1 VRKFYE
7 MLKSAAAIAVFGAVV
22 VTGTAQ
28 EALGQAAQ
36 SQKKVKDQGEFD
48 LFNAV
53 TKDTDPA
60 KKIQDLTAWAD
71 KYPDSDYK
79 YDRLFLFMQTY
90 SQAKP
95 PQPDKVVQYG
105 AQLMSSDL
113 KTIFADNPQQILT
126 TLYLVST
133 SVTTIPNPT
142 QEQFATGDK
151 AAHELLAY
159 LDTFFAPGKK
169 PATTSD
175 ADWTKA
181 RGQVESIA
189 KAALV
194 WIATRPGFQA
204 YEKKDYPAAEA
215 AFAKALQQYPESGQA
230 VYYLGLSIY
239 NQRNPDTFPKGL
251 FFIAR
256 AVTSGGGL
264 DDATKKTMDA
274 FLTRAYTTYHG
285 SAEGIDQLKQ
295 QASASATPPA
305 GFAVESAA
313 EVAAKK
319 EQEFAASNPQLAQWL
334 AIKKELAAPAGDQYF
349 ESNLKNAAVPKLK
362 GTVVAANPAV
372 RSKELVLAVS
382 DSTNPEVTL
391 KLETPLTGKPEIGQT
406 VEFEGVPSAFT
417 KEPFNLTMDIE
428 NDKIIGLKVER
439 AAPAPAKK
447 GPATKKKG

>member
-1 VRKFYE
+1 VRNIYE
-7 MLKSAAAIAVFGAVV
+7 MLRAVAAIAVFGAIV
-22 VTGTAQ
+22 VTGAAQ
-28 EALGQAAQ
+28 QAFGQAAQ
-36 SQKKVKDQGEFD
+36 SQKKVKDQGEYD

-53 TKDTDPA
+53 NKDTDPA
-60 KKIQDLTAWAD
+60 KKIQDLNAWAD

-79 YDRLFLFMQTY
+79 NDRLLLFMQAY

-95 PQPDKVVQYG
+95 PQPDKVVQVG
-105 AQLMSSDL
+105 GQLMANDV

-126 TLYLVST
+126 TYLLPSMSIT
-133 SVTTIPNPT
+133 GIPNPT
-142 QEQFATGDK
+142 QEQLATGEK
-151 AAHELLAY
+151 AAHELLGY
-159 LDTFFAPGKK
+159 TDTFFAASKK

-181 RGQVESIA
+181 RAQVEGIG

-194 WIATRPGFQA
+194 WIATRPAVQA

-215 AFAKALQQYPESGQA
+215 AFTKAVQQYPDNGQA

-256 AVTSGGGL
+256 AVTAGTGL
-264 DDATKKTMDA
+264 DDAAKKTMDT
-274 FLTRAYTTYHG
+274 FLTKAYTTYHG
-285 SAEGIDQLKQ
+285 SADGLDQLKQ

-305 GFAVESAA
+305 GFTVASAA

-334 AIKKELAAPAGDQYF
+334 AIKKELAGPNGEQYF
-349 ESNLKNAAVPKLK
+349 DSSVKGAGVPKFK

-372 RSKELVLAVS
+372 RSKELVLALS

-428 NDKIIGLKVER
+428 NDKITGLKVDKV
-439 AAPAPAKK
+439 APAPARK
-447 GPATKKKG
+447 GVTKKKAE

>member
-1 VRKFYE
+1 MRKLYE
-7 MLKSAAAIAVFGAVV
+7 ILKVVAAITVFGAVV
-22 VTGTAQ
+22 ITGAAQ
-28 EALGQAAQ
+28 QALGQAAQ

-60 KKIQDLTAWAD
+60 KKIQDLNAWAD

-105 AQLMSSDL
+105 GQLMSSDV

-126 TLYLVST
+126 TYLLVSMSIT
-133 SVTTIPNPT
+133 SIPNAT
-142 QEQFATGDK
+142 QEQLATGDK
-151 AAHELLAY
+151 AAHELLGY
-159 LDTFFAPGKK
+159 LDTFFAASKK
-169 PATTSD
+169 PAATSD

-181 RGQVESIA
+181 RAQVEGIG
-189 KAALV
+189 KAALLFT
-194 WIATRPGFQA
+194 ATRPAFQA
-204 YEKKDYPAAEA
+204 YEKKDYPAAET
-215 AFAKALQQYPESGQA
+215 AFTKAVQQYPDSGQA

-256 AVTSGGGL
+256 AATAGGGI

-285 SAEGIDQLKQ
+285 SADGIDQLKQ

-305 GFAVESAA
+305 GFTVESAA

-372 RSKELVLAVS
+372 RSKELVLALS
-382 DSTNPEVTL
+382 DATNPEVTL

-428 NDKIIGLKVER
+428 NDKISGLKVEKV
-439 AAPAPAKK
+439 APAPPKK
-447 GPATKKKG
+447 GVATKKKS

>member
-1 VRKFYE
+1 VRNFYE
-7 MLKSAAAIAVFGAVV
+7 MLKTVAAIAVFGAIV
-22 VTGTAQ
+22 VTGAAQ
-28 EALGQAAQ
+28 QAFGQAAQ
-36 SQKKVKDQGEFD
+36 SQKKPMIQAEYD
-48 LFNAV
+48 LYNAAL
-53 TKDTDPA
+53 KETDPA
-60 KKIQDLTAWAD
+60 KKIQDLNAWAA

-79 YDRLFLFMQTY
+79 YEGLFVYLQTY

-95 PQPDKVVQYG
+95 PQPDKVVQVG
-105 AQLMSSDL
+105 GQLMANDA

-126 TLYLVST
+126 TYLLVSISIT
-133 SVTTIPNPT
+133 SIPNPT
-142 QEQFATGDK
+142 QEQLATGDK
-151 AAHELLAY
+151 AAHELLGY
-159 LDTFFAPGKK
+159 LDTFFAASKK

-181 RGQVESIA
+181 RAQVEGIG
-189 KAALV
+189 KAALLS
-194 WIATRPGFQA
+194 IATRPALQA

-215 AFAKALQQYPESGQA
+215 AFTKAVQQYPDSGQA

-264 DDATKKTMDA
+264 DDAAKKTMDT
-274 FLTRAYTTYHG
+274 FLTKAYTTYHG
-285 SAEGIDQLKQ
+285 STEGLDQLKQ

-305 GFAVESAA
+305 GFTIDSSA

-319 EQEFAASNPQLAQWL
+319 EQEFAASNPQLAQWM
-334 AIKKELAAPAGDQYF
+334 AIRKELAGPNGDQYF
-349 ESNLKNAAVPKLK
+349 DANLKNAAVPKLK

-372 RSKELVLAVS
+372 RSKELVLALS
-382 DSTNPEVTL
+382 DATNPEVTL

-428 NDKIIGLKVER
+428 NDKISGLKVDR
-439 AAPAPAKK
+439 VAPAPAKK
-447 GPATKKKG
+447 GVTKKKE